1 MHRSEQLLAFRLLKI
16 SHFHGFD
23 PKMRLKTSKNAAIKL
38 KTLNSAFYD
47 PPTQLRE
54 SFRSFT
60 IKFSK
65 LDSLFLHIQPHG
77 PKKSKIAKNQAKPSF
92 SEVETSI
99 FGILVQFY
107 IGVGLLDQV
116 FMNLSSEMRAPIM
129 HFFIVKMTAGP
140 V

>member
-47 PPTQLRE
+47 PPTQRRE

-99 FGILVQFY
+99 FGILVEFY
-107 IGVGLLDQV
+107 IRNSLPDLVSLNTYFKNRPRIQ
-116 FMNLSSEMRAPIM
+116 
-129 HFFIVKMTAGP
+129 HFFILKTIAGTA
-140 V
+140 